1 MCIRR
6 EGKDAK
12 YTLLDYMKSEML
24 EKPGDPNITEITH
37 VLSTDPG
44 PAFWAYTIEATWI
57 CQRYDS
63 EITVDNT
70 KTKREIVQKILK
82 ARKCV
87 SSPGFKNEHQPSCK
101 AL

>member
-24 EKPGDPNITEITH
+24 EKPGDPNITEITY

-44 PAFWAYTIEATWI
+44 PAF
-57 CQRYDS
+57 
-63 EITVDNT
+63 
-70 KTKREIVQKILK
+70 
-82 ARKCV
+82 
-87 SSPGFKNEHQPSCK
+87 
-101 AL
+101 

>member
-1 MCIRR
+1 MTVRVYCLLLTIKNNSVNLTPKLCYKQPHSRKVKKKSRNPGLRRQKNISMCIRR

-44 PAFWAYTIEATWI
+44 PAF
-57 CQRYDS
+57 
-63 EITVDNT
+63 
-70 KTKREIVQKILK
+70 
-82 ARKCV
+82 
-87 SSPGFKNEHQPSCK
+87 
-101 AL
+101 